1 MTTKIKAKRR
11 VIKHNMRSAY
21 MEPNRSTIKCNDGIT
36 EQHHA
41 EECDVNKILA
51 TYMKTGQLPQSDPN
65 AQYGDSSDYDF
76 QSMQLQIAKAKSL
89 FEELPEQVKAKFEFE
104 PHRFLSFVEDERN
117 HDELVQM
124 GLANAPTTHMEDD
137 ALPSGATDEVL
148 AKAPASDEAER
159 VDT

>member
-1 MTTKIKAKRR
+1 MTIKVKAKRR
-11 VIKHNMRSAY
+11 VIKHTMRSAY
-21 MEPNRSTIKCNDGIT
+21 MQPNRSTITCNDGLT

-65 AQYGDSSDYDF
+65 AQYGDAADYDF
-76 QSMQLQIAKAKSL
+76 QSMQVQIAQAKSL

-104 PHRFLSFVEDERN
+104 PHRFLAFVEDERN

-124 GLANAPTTHMEDD
+124 GLANAPTTTLEDD

-148 AKAPASDEAER
+148 AKAPASQEAER